1 MATPRSGCPINQ
13 AVEILGDRWTLVVL
27 RDMIF
32 GDSRHFSALH
42 RDSLEGI
49 ATNVLADR
57 LDKLVERGLLT
68 RHQDPWHRQR
78 TNYRLTESA
87 IQLVPV
93 LATLGTWGT
102 AWLPISNELS
112 ARAKV
117 LAEGGPELW
126 ERFMDEL
133 RAEHLGST
141 PPDTRPTIR
150 ELLDDA
156 YQSAPAPEVPHRT
169 NSTEP

>member
-1 MATPRSGCPINQ
+1 MTPSRSGCPINQ
-13 AVEILGDRWTLVVL
+13 SVEILGDRWTLVVL
-27 RDMIF
+27 RDVIF
-32 GDSRHFSALH
+32 GDGRHFSALH

-68 RHQDPWHRQR
+68 RHQDPSHRQR

-93 LATLGTWGT
+93 LATLGAWGT
-102 AWLPISNELS
+102 AWLPVSEELS

-126 ERFMDEL
+126 DRFMDEL
-133 RAEHLGST
+133 RAEHLGSASE
-141 PPDTRPTIR
+141 TRQPTVR
-150 ELLDDA
+150 QQLEEA
-156 YQSAPAPEVPHRT
+156 YRSVR
-169 NSTEP
+169 SG

>member
-1 MATPRSGCPINQ
+1 MTPSRSGCPINQ
-13 AVEILGDRWTLVVL
+13 SVEILGDRWTLVVL
-27 RDMIF
+27 RDVIF
-32 GDSRHFSALH
+32 GDGRHFSALH

-68 RHQDPWHRQR
+68 RHQDPSHRQR

-93 LATLGTWGT
+93 LATLGAWGT
-102 AWLPISNELS
+102 AWLPVSEELS

-126 ERFMDEL
+126 DRFMDEL
-133 RAEHLGST
+133 RAEHLGSASE
-141 PPDTRPTIR
+141 TRQPTIR
-150 ELLDDA
+150 QQLEEA
-156 YQSAPAPEVPHRT
+156 YRSVR
-169 NSTEP
+169 SG

>member
-1 MATPRSGCPINQ
+1 MTPPRSGCPINQ
-13 AVEILGDRWTLVVL
+13 SVEILGDRWTLVVL

-32 GDSRHFSALH
+32 GEGRHFSALH

-68 RHQDPWHRQR
+68 RHQDPSHRQR

-93 LATLGTWGT
+93 LATLGAWGT
-102 AWLPISNELS
+102 AWLPVSDELS

-117 LAEGGPELW
+117 LAEGGPGLW
-126 ERFMDEL
+126 EQFMDEL
-133 RAEHLGST
+133 RAEHLGAASAT
-141 PPDTRPTIR
+141 PQPTVL
-150 ELLDDA
+150 EQLEEA
-156 YQSAPAPEVPHRT
+156 YRAEHGR
-169 NSTEP
+169 

>member
-1 MATPRSGCPINQ
+1 MTPPRSGCPINQ
-13 AVEILGDRWTLVVL
+13 SVEILGDRWTLVVL

-32 GDSRHFSALH
+32 GEGRHFSALH

-68 RHQDPWHRQR
+68 RHQDPSHRQR

-93 LATLGTWGT
+93 LATLGAWGT
-102 AWLPISNELS
+102 AWLPVSDELS

-117 LAEGGPELW
+117 LAEGGPGLW
-126 ERFMDEL
+126 EQFMDEL
-133 RAEHLGST
+133 RAEHLGAASAT
-141 PPDTRPTIR
+141 PQPTVL
-150 ELLDDA
+150 EQLEEA
-156 YQSAPAPEVPHRT
+156 YRAE
-169 NSTEP
+169 

>member
-1 MATPRSGCPINQ
+1 METPRSGCPINQ
-13 AVEILGDRWTLVVL
+13 SVEILGDRWTLVVL

-32 GDSRHFSALH
+32 GDGRHFSALH

-57 LDKLVERGLLT
+57 LDKLVDLGLLT
-68 RHQDPWHRQR
+68 RHQDPSHRQR
-78 TNYRLTESA
+78 TNYRLAESA

-93 LATLGTWGT
+93 LATLGAWGT
-102 AWLPISNELS
+102 AWLPVSNELS

-126 ERFMDEL
+126 EQFMDEL
-133 RAEHLGST
+133 RAEHLGAAPT
-141 PPDTRPTIR
+141 VTGPTTRD
-150 ELLDDA
+150 LLDDA
-156 YQSAPAPEVPHRT
+156 YK
-169 NSTEP
+169 STTGA

>member
-32 GDSRHFSALH
+32 GDGRHFSALH

-57 LDKLVERGLLT
+57 LDKLVENGLLT
-68 RHQDPWHRQR
+68 RHQDPSHRQR
-78 TNYRLTESA
+78 TNYRLAESA

-93 LATLGTWGT
+93 LATLGAWGT
-102 AWLPISNELS
+102 AWLPVSNELS

-117 LAEGGPELW
+117 LAEGGPALW
-126 ERFMDEL
+126 EQFMDEL

-141 PPDTRPTIR
+141 SATERPTVR
-150 ELLDDA
+150 DRLDDA
-156 YQSAPAPEVPHRT
+156 YKSVTGA
-169 NSTEP
+169 

>member
-1 MATPRSGCPINQ
+1 MGTPRSGCPINQ
-13 AVEILGDRWTLVVL
+13 SVEILGDRWTLVVL

-32 GDSRHFSALH
+32 GDGRHFSALH

-57 LDKLVERGLLT
+57 LDKLVENGLLT
-68 RHQDPWHRQR
+68 RHQDPSHRQR

-93 LATLGTWGT
+93 LATLGAWGS
-102 AWLPISNELS
+102 AWLPVSDELS

-126 ERFMDEL
+126 EQFMDEL
-133 RAEHLGST
+133 RAEHLGSASAVH
-141 PPDTRPTIR
+141 RPTVR
-150 ELLDDA
+150 DLLDDA
-156 YQSAPAPEVPHRT
+156 YQSATASDPQDRPA
-169 NSTEP
+169 S

>member
-1 MATPRSGCPINQ
+1 
-13 AVEILGDRWTLVVL
+13 VVL

-32 GDSRHFSALH
+32 GDGRHFSALH

-57 LDKLVERGLLT
+57 LDKLVENGLLT
-68 RHQDPWHRQR
+68 RHQDPSHRQR

-93 LATLGTWGT
+93 LATLGAWGT
-102 AWLPISNELS
+102 AWLPVSHELS

-126 ERFMDEL
+126 EQFMDEL
-133 RAEHLGST
+133 RAEHLGSASAI
-141 PPDTRPTIR
+141 TRPTVR
-150 ELLDDA
+150 DLLDDA
-156 YQSAPAPEVPHRT
+156 YKSATSA
-169 NSTEP
+169 

>member
-1 MATPRSGCPINQ
+1 MRTPRSGCPINQ
-13 AVEILGDRWTLVVL
+13 SVEILGDRWTLVVL

-32 GDSRHFSALH
+32 GEGRHFSALH

-57 LDKLVERGLLT
+57 LDKLVDRNLLT
-68 RHQDPWHRQR
+68 RHQDPSHRQR

-93 LATLGTWGT
+93 LATLGAWGT
-102 AWLPISNELS
+102 AWLPVSNELS
-112 ARAKV
+112 ARAQV

-126 ERFMDEL
+126 EQFMDEL
-133 RAEHLGST
+133 RAEHLGSPST
-141 PPDTRPTIR
+141 VTRPTTR
-150 ELLDDA
+150 DLLDDA
-156 YQSAPAPEVPHRT
+156 YKSATGA
-169 NSTEP
+169 